1 MVFKVYYQEDP
12 KNVPV
17 REHTQSI
24 YVEGESQRDVRDK
37 IKDLPYNIEY
47 VEAVTG
53 AYYEYEK
60 KNNEDFNVLELG

>member
-1 MVFKVYYQEDP
+1 MVFKVYYQENS

-24 YVEGESQRDVRDK
+24 YVEGDSERDVREK
-37 IKDLPYNIEY
+37 IKDFPYNIEY
-47 VEAVTG
+47 VETVTG

-60 KNNEDFNVLELG
+60 NNKEDFKVLELG